1 MVWYRELLF
10 QDDYKEI
17 ISDDNIKVLDD
28 DRISVEKTLFEDL
41 AIYKVQVDKE
51 NQRDFSVYLYLFNP
65 RLIM

>member
-41 AIYKVQVDKE
+41 AIYKVQVDT
-51 NQRDFSVYLYLFNP
+51 
-65 RLIM
+65 

>member
-28 DRISVEKTLFEDL
+28 DRISIEKTLFEDL

-51 NQRDFSVYLYLFNP
+51 NQKDFSICIY
-65 RLIM
+65 